1 MTGKGM
7 KLSSFAKYL
16 RLRVINMEIRGLVAG
31 VLAVMLLPAG
41 SLAAQ
46 DAGRKPSAG
55 VTKPAPV
62 RGDITGVPEELYRV
76 LGDAVQLR
84 HKADSIAL
92 RAERAVQ
99 AVEAAPEA
107 DRVPMEKR
115 AAAETAKEASVSA
128 RADSL
133 LLSTSGVVAGKN
145 PSGQDGRNIAHFEV
159 RPVPVYSDA
168 NPVPVEPALPQGLIY
183 TIQIATFRNNV
194 APSLFRGLWPVY
206 GRKRPG
212 SEAIYYYTGMFRR
225 MEDARRALPETRG
238 SGFTD
243 AFIIALMNGVQVS
256 MERAALLEE
265 EWSGRPLEA
274 DGAPAGSDTARPET
288 LDRVINPVPVGTLY
302 FRAEVM
308 RIDKPIKPEVIQK
321 IEQLAGTRGLDMVK
335 NNNGETVFLIG
346 NFITFESADEY
357 VSLLVRN
364 GYNSARVAAYVGLQE
379 IPVEAARELINKL
392 PDD

>member
-1 MTGKGM
+1 M

-16 RLRVINMEIRGLVAG
+16 RLRVINTEVRGLVAG
-31 VLAVMLLPAG
+31 VLVIMLLPAG
-41 SLAAQ
+41 PLVAQ

-55 VTKPAPV
+55 TTQASRV
-62 RGDITGVPEELYRV
+62 RGNVTGVPEELFRV
-76 LGDAVQLR
+76 LGEAVELR
-84 HKADSIAL
+84 HSADSIAL
-92 RAERAVQ
+92 RAERAAQ
-99 AVEAAPEA
+99 AVAAAPEA
-107 DRVPMEKR
+107 DRVRMEKR
-115 AAAETAKEASVSA
+115 AAVESAKEAAVSA

-133 LLSTSGVVAGKN
+133 LLSRAGTTDGKKV
-145 PSGQDGRNIAHFEV
+145 SVQEGRNLAHFEV
-159 RPVPVYSDA
+159 RPMPAYSDA
-168 NPVPVEPALPQGLIY
+168 NPVPIEPALPQGLIY
-183 TIQIATFRNNV
+183 TVQIATFRNNV

-206 GRKRPG
+206 GRKRHG
-212 SEAIYYYTGMFRR
+212 SDAIYYYTGMFRR
-225 MEDARRALPETRG
+225 LEDARKALPEARG
-238 SGFTD
+238 AGFPD

-256 MERAALLEE
+256 MERAALLEM
-265 EWSGRPLEA
+265 EWSARPLEA
-274 DGAPAGSDTARPET
+274 NGMPAGRETARPEMQ
-288 LDRVINPVPVGTLY
+288 DRVINPVPVGTLY

-321 IEQLAGTRGLDMVK
+321 IEQLAGTRGLDMIK